1 MASWD
6 VLERR
11 VRELEQKVRERLDK
25 RQRDVQGTVDV
36 PVQRIYLR
44 DGKTGSIAVVDY
56 DSASGT
62 LRVEKV
68 R

>member
-11 VRELEQKVRERLDK
+11 VKELEQKVRERLDR

-36 PVQRIYLR
+36 PVQKLYLR

-56 DSASGT
+56 DSANGT
-62 LRVEKV
+62 LRIEKV